1 MSGETVTA
9 DLLFWVLIALMAGGA
24 VALLL
29 GTRDWL
35 AFDGA
40 KGEEETER
48 GRGGHDLAVYGDQL
62 HELEADLARGV
73 LTEAEATP
81 ARLEIER
88 RLLAADR
95 ELDQAPQ
102 VAAFAPGLRRRSLV
116 ALMVLIPALSL
127 GLYLFL
133 GFPGLPGQP
142 FDSRGEQGQEVEA
155 PDMSPG
161 DISEADISAMV
172 ERLAARLEQEP
183 ENLEGWRMLAQSY
196 LVLERP
202 GEAYGALRKGL
213 EHFPNDPGLLLALAR
228 IEIVLAQEEEAEK
241 DMSLGEAVP
250 LVPPEAARYYE
261 RLLAV
266 MPEHEEALWMVGL
279 AEAQSGNRDKAS
291 ELWQRLLALTPQ
303 ESESRAALEEYLE
316 ALENQR

>member
-9 DLLFWVLIALMAGGA
+9 DLLFWVLLALMAGGA

-29 GTRDWL
+29 GARDWL
-35 AFDGA
+35 SSDES
-40 KGEEETER
+40 EEEPER
-48 GRGGHDLAVYGDQL
+48 GRGGHDLAVYSDQL

-81 ARLEIER
+81 VRLEIER
-88 RLLAADR
+88 RVLAADR

-102 VAAFAPGLRRRSLV
+102 VAAFSPGLRRRSLV
-116 ALMVLIPALSL
+116 ALMVVIPVAAL

-133 GFPGLPGQP
+133 GVPGLPGQP
-142 FDSRGEQGQEVEA
+142 FDSRSAPGQEVEA

-172 ERLAARLEQEP
+172 EGLAARLEQEP

-202 GEAYGALRKGL
+202 DEAYGALRKGL

-228 IEIVLAQEEEAEK
+228 IEVFLAQEEDAET
-241 DMSLGEAVP
+241 DMTLGEAVP
-250 LVPPEAARYYE
+250 LVPPKAARFYE

-279 AEAQSGNRDKAS
+279 AEAQSGNRDKARK
-291 ELWQRLLALTPQ
+291 LWLRLLALTPR
-303 ESESRAALEEYLE
+303 ESESRAALEEYLRI
-316 ALENQR
+316 LEK

>member
-9 DLLFWVLIALMAGGA
+9 DLLFWALLALMAGGA

-29 GTRDWL
+29 STRDWL
-35 AFDGA
+35 SFDGDE
-40 KGEEETER
+40 GEQER

-88 RLLAADR
+88 RMLAADR
-95 ELDQAPQ
+95 ELGQAPQ

-116 ALMVLIPALSL
+116 ALMVLIPAVAL

-133 GFPGLPGQP
+133 GIPGLPGQP
-142 FDSRGEQGQEVEA
+142 FDSRDEPGQEVEA
-155 PDMSPG
+155 P

-172 ERLAARLEQEP
+172 EGLAARLEREP
-183 ENLEGWRMLAQSY
+183 EDLEGWRMLAQSY
-196 LVLERP
+196 LVLDRP
-202 GEAYGALRKGL
+202 DEAYGALGQGL

-228 IEIVLAQEEEAEK
+228 IEIVLAQEEGAEP
-241 DMSLGEAVP
+241 DMSLGDAIP
-250 LVPPEAARYYE
+250 LVPPEAARFYE

-266 MPEHEEALWMVGL
+266 IPEHEEALWMVGL
-279 AEAQSGNRDKAS
+279 AEAQSGNRDKAR
-291 ELWQRLLALTPQ
+291 ELWLRLLALTPQ
-303 ESESRAALEEYLE
+303 ESESRAALERYLE
-316 ALENQR
+316 ALEKQP